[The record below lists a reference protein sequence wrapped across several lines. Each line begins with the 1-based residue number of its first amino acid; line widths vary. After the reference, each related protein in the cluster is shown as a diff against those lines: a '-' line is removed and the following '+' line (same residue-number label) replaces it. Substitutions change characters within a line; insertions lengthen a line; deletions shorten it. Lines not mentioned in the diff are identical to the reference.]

1 MSENFIIFLIG
12 GICTVF
18 INVAVFSFKLGSF
31 KESIKN
37 QIAEELFPKLDKLER
52 IDEAIN
58 KLENSI
64 IELTAKLEMNQANS
78 DHQIQTVN
86 ERISNLKLNAQ
97 SKFVRLRAT
106 VNELINFINKY
117 LSENERR
124 IFIERS
130 RETIPPTVEE
140 WTKISKK

>member
-12 GICTVF
+12 GICTFF

-37 QIAEELFPKLDKLER
+37 QIAEELFPKLER

-130 RETIPPTVEE
+130 RETMPPTVEE
-140 WTKISKK
+140 WTKISNKQ

>member
-37 QIAEELFPKLDKLER
+37 QIAEELFPKLER

-64 IELTAKLEMNQANS
+64 IELTAKLEINEQNC

-97 SKFVRLRAT
+97 SKFVRLRNT

-130 RETIPPTVEE
+130 RETIPPTAEE
-140 WTKISKK
+140 WTKIGKK